1 MSIILSVNEDFQ
13 SSRPPAVHKKNIIAV
28 NQKSFI
34 SSLTELYYLIHDRIY
49 NICYIQ
55 LIVVEGKQNISITTS
70 IVKIHI
76 LDTYILY
83 IYYKSDRHTAN

>member
-28 NQKSFI
+28 NQKSFV

-55 LIVVEGKQNISITTS
+55 IIVCLKTE
-70 IVKIHI
+70 
-76 LDTYILY
+76 
-83 IYYKSDRHTAN
+83 YKYNNFYSENTHTRHMYFLHLL